1 LWPGLKD
8 RLTGHESNPHLP
20 QTFPEGPPDVITSG
34 GPQSL
39 PSLKTGC
46 FLRGVAAPT
55 GGKKNTLYTE
65 KTCFVFVLGIT
76 VMNAIKELFV
86 FSA

>member
-1 LWPGLKD
+1 
-8 RLTGHESNPHLP
+8 LTGHESNPHLP

-55 GGKKNTLYTE
+55 GGKKIRCIL
-65 KTCFVFVLGIT
+65 KKLVLFFVLGIT
-76 VMNAIKELFV
+76 VMNVIKELFV